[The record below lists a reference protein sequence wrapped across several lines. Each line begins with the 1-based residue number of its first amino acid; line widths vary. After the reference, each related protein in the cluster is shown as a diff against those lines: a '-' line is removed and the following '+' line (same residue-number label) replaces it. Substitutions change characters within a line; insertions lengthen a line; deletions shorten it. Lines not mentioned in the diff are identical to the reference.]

1 MCVCMMVTAAF
12 KYKCSQKF
20 FFLTIVI
27 CAFFDVVNIDI
38 VVVEC
43 CMYFV
48 WCVYF
53 KHRYLQNGTFFSLSM
68 YYVCILFL
76 MWLSKFYL

>member
-1 MCVCMMVTAAF
+1 MCVCTMVTAAQMF
-12 KYKCSQKF
+12 TQIL

-38 VVVEC
+38 VVVEY

-53 KHRYLQNGTFFSLSM
+53 KHRYLQNGTFFLFQCTM
-68 YYVCILFL
+68 YA
-76 MWLSKFYL
+76 FYF